1 MSEMHGGNI
10 YQHSECIDFLA
21 NFNPLGMPEQVRSQ
35 VIRNAGLWAHYPDP
49 ACSALTAEIA
59 KHQDVTPAQVV
70 CGNGADDLIWRIAQT
85 LRPKTALLPV
95 PTFTEYARALGSVG
109 CEVHCHALSPE
120 NDFLLTKRF
129 LEALRPGLELVV
141 LCNPNNPTGRLIPT
155 ECLAEICRKCEENET
170 FLLVDEC
177 FLDLVAGGDAY
188 SAKPFLTP
196 HVIVLNA
203 FTKTYAMPGLRLG
216 FAVFGDKKAAEK
228 VQIMGQYWSVSVP
241 AQIAGAAALR
251 ETAYLAASQKY
262 IGEERAF
269 LTQALTTSGLHVFPS
284 DANFLLFQ
292 GKIGLRQKL
301 LQKHILIRCCDNF
314 EGLDAT
320 FYRIAVRTHPE
331 NEQLIHALRRY
342 L

>member
-10 YQHSECIDFLA
+10 YQHSECIDFSA
-21 NFNPLGMPEQVRSQ
+21 NLNPLGMPEQVRSQ
-35 VIRNAGLWAHYPDP
+35 VIRNAGLWEHYPDP
-49 ACSALTAEIA
+49 ACSVLTAEIA

-70 CGNGADDLIWRIAQT
+70 CGNGADDLIWRIVQV

-120 NDFLLTKRF
+120 NDFLLTERF

-155 ECLAEICRKCEENET
+155 EYLAEICRKCEENET

-188 SAKPFLTP
+188 SANPFLTP
-196 HVIVLNA
+196 HTIVLNA

-216 FAVFGDKKAAEK
+216 FAVFGDAGLAEQ
-228 VQIMGQYWSVSVP
+228 VLYMGQYWSVSAP
-241 AQIAGAAALR
+241 AQVAGMAALQ

-269 LTQALTTSGLHVFPS
+269 LTQALTDLGLHVFPS
-284 DANFLLFQ
+284 DGNFLLFQ
-292 GKIGLRQKL
+292 AKTGLRQKL
-301 LQKHILIRCCDNF
+301 LQEHILIRYCDNF